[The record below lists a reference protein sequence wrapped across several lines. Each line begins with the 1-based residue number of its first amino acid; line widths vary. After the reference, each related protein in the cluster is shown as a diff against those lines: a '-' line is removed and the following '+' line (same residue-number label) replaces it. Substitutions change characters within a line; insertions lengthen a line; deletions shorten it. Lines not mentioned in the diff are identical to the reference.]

1 MEIQVDPQPGSSTKV
16 VIREMM
22 IEDAAPLRS
31 ALMLE
36 TGTLSRG
43 GLKLLDDEVIDPF
56 VVSPNMESWHRME

>member
-1 MEIQVDPQPGSSTKV
+1 
-16 VIREMM
+16 MM